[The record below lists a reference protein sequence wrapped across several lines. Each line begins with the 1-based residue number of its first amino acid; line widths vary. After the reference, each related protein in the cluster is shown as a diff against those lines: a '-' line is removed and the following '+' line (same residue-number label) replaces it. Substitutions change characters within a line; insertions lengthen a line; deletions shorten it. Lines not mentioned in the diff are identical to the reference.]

1 MPFDPIP
8 LWKKAPFLRLLPFL
22 IIGILLQQT
31 FNIVVLT
38 CWMVFAIGILF
49 YISYSFLSFEQKLR
63 QYWITAS
70 GTILLLI
77 SIGTLIMHYNDVR
90 TKPLWY
96 GHIYK
101 SGDTIVG
108 RCIEP
113 LTEKN
118 KSYKTQIAVEGIIKD
133 GKIQPA
139 TGNVLVYIDNKIQ
152 ANNFPLGS
160 TFLLSST
167 LQQIKGTGNPAAFD
181 YSEYCVRQGLFH
193 QTFVRNNQYALLKID
208 TKISWLDKLIF
219 QQQQHI
225 IQILKQY
232 IPQAAQGIAEALLIG
247 YKEDLDKDLVQ
258 AYSNTGVVHIIAISG
273 LHLGVIYALLLLI
286 LKPFTRFK
294 WMQWIKPIILL
305 IGLWMFSWL
314 SGASPSVLRSA
325 VMFSCIIIGQSFN
338 KQTSIYN
345 NLAASAFLLL
355 AYNPYYLW
363 DAGFQ
368 LSYAA
373 VFSIVVG
380 MKNIYHLIYI
390 KNKWLDAIWKFNAVT
405 LSAQLFTLPFV
416 LYHFHQFPNYFL
428 FSNWIAVPLSSIIL
442 IGEIIL
448 ICFAW
453 ITPLATFIGK
463 ITGWLI
469 VQLNHYIQW
478 LNDLPGSIVDHI
490 YFPISYTLLLAIIV
504 SMGMYAWIHQQ
515 KKYVNLSVALCIL
528 LMSIRIIDY
537 QKNFN
542 RQQLIVYAVPKQS
555 AADIQMGHQYSFWGD
570 SILLHQPSLLNF
582 NCKPAR
588 TYYQCFNMM
597 NYISKPSFYTT
608 QIGGKQIIFC
618 AKGLAHWP
626 IQDSNKSQIIVVA
639 NNSQLP
645 LQEIAQQNPNTHIV
659 WDGSNT
665 FKKVE
670 QQKAVCAKL
679 HLQSHYVTTD
689 GAFVAEL

>member
-1 MPFDPIP
+1 MQSFSIP

-22 IIGILLQQT
+22 IIGILVQSYIPIST
-31 FNIVVLT
+31 IIY
-38 CWMVFAIGILF
+38 WIIFAIGIVLYF
-49 YISYSFLSFEQKLR
+49 IYSLSSFNWKA
-63 QYWITAS
+63 QYQWITGLA
-70 GTILLLI
+70 TVLLLV
-77 SIGTLIMHYNDVR
+77 SIGALIMYYNDVR
-90 TKPLWY
+90 NKPSWY
-96 GHIYK
+96 GHTYQA
-101 SGDTIVG
+101 GDTIIG
-108 RCIEP
+108 RFVEP
-113 LTEKN
+113 LTQKN
-118 KSYKTQIAVEGIIKD
+118 KSYKTQIVIEGIVHN
-133 GKIQPA
+133 GCIQST

-152 ANNFPLGS
+152 VNNFLLGS
-160 TFLLSST
+160 TCLLSST

-181 YSEYCVRQGLFH
+181 YSDYCSRQGLFH
-193 QTFVRNNQYALLKID
+193 QTFVRNNQYALLKTD
-208 TKISWLDKLIF
+208 AKISWLDQLIF
-219 QQQQHI
+219 NQQQHI
-225 IQILKQY
+225 VQLLKQY
-232 IPQAAQGIAEALLIG
+232 IPQPAQGIAEALLIG

-273 LHLGVIYALLLLI
+273 LHLGVIYALLLLL
-286 LKPFTRFK
+286 LKPFARFK
-294 WMQWIKPIILL
+294 ITRWINPIIIL

-325 VMFSCIIIGQSFN
+325 VMFSCIVLGQTFN

-380 MKNIYHLIYI
+380 MKNVYHLIYI
-390 KNKWLDAIWKFNAVT
+390 KQKWLDYIWKFNAVT

-453 ITPLATFIGK
+453 LSPVATLIGK

-490 YFPISYTLLLAIIV
+490 YFPISYALLLGIIV
-504 SMGMYAWIHQQ
+504 SIGMYAWLHQQ
-515 KKYVNLSVALCIL
+515 KKYLILAILFGIILS
-528 LMSIRIIDY
+528 SIRIIDY
-537 QKNFN
+537 HTSLN
-542 RQQLIVYAVPKQS
+542 RKQLIVYAIPKQS
-555 AADIQMGHQYSFWGD
+555 AVDVQIGNEYNFWGD
-570 SILLHQPSLLNF
+570 TALLHQPAILNF
-582 NCKPAR
+582 NCKPAH
-588 TYYQCFNMM
+588 TYYQCFNR
-597 NYISKPSFYTT
+597 IGCLLKPSFYST
-608 QIGGKQIIFC
+608 QINNTQIIFC
-618 AKGLAHWP
+618 TQGLEHWP
-626 IQDSNKSQIIVVA
+626 MQHSNQSQIIVVA
-639 NNSQLP
+639 NNSKLP

-665 FKKVE
+665 LKKVQ
-670 QQKAVCAKL
+670 QQKIECKQL
-679 HLQSHYVTTD
+679 HLHSHYVTLE